1 MGINHEVV
9 KRALEASHVTP
20 IQVLGRQMDALR
32 LATLLCKP
40 NLSVT
45 KHTLSLTN
53 TAEECVALFINDAGL
68 RKATVLSHRLWISDV
83 IEFDQI
89 LG

>member
-20 IQVLGRQMDALR
+20 IQVLGRQVYALR
-32 LATLLCKP
+32 LTALLCKP
-40 NLSVT
+40 NLSVAE
-45 KHTLSLTN
+45 HTLSLTN
-53 TAEECVALFINDAGL
+53 TTEERVALFINYTGL
-68 RKATVLSHRLWISDV
+68 RKTTVFSHRLRISDI